1 MDFDFVNYSRR
12 SLLLFVM
19 VANIIG
25 WVAIVAVLYV
35 AYLAIEWVA
44 ACPCAGDSQCWATL
58 GWHETKLPL

>member
-25 WVAIVAVLYV
+25 WVANIIGWVAIVAVLYV

-44 ACPCAGDSQCWATL
+44 A
-58 GWHETKLPL
+58 

>member
-1 MDFDFVNYSRR
+1 MKRIFEIDFMHYSRR

-44 ACPCAGDSQCWATL
+44 A
-58 GWHETKLPL
+58 

>member
-25 WVAIVAVLYV
+25 WVANIIGWVANIIGWVAIIAVLYV
-35 AYLAIEWVA
+35 AYLAIEWVTA
-44 ACPCAGDSQCWATL
+44 
-58 GWHETKLPL
+58 

>member
-25 WVAIVAVLYV
+25 WVAIIAVLYV
-35 AYLAIEWVA
+35 VYLAIEWVTA
-44 ACPCAGDSQCWATL
+44 
-58 GWHETKLPL
+58 

>member
-19 VANIIG
+19 VA
-25 WVAIVAVLYV
+25 IVAVLYV

-44 ACPCAGDSQCWATL
+44 A
-58 GWHETKLPL
+58 